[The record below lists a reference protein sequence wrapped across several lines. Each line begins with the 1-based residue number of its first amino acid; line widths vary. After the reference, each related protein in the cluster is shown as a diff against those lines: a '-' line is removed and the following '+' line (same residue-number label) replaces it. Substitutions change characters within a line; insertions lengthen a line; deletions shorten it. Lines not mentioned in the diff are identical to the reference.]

1 MKLSD
6 LLSLMLDQRVHIALV
21 IGEYGETKGI
31 VTLEDVVEALLGLE
45 IVDEM
50 DKVEDMRVL
59 ARQQWLKR
67 AKALG
72 IEIDSAIMNQ
82 VEQDAQMD
90 PDKQKY

>member
-50 DKVEDMRVL
+50 DKVEDMRIL

-72 IEIDSAIMNQ
+72 IEIDSTIMNQ

-90 PDKQKY
+90 PDKQ